1 MTCLLHDA
9 PDCADQRMPPQLTH
23 PLDRAFALLAD
34 VRAFNVQP
42 TRRRYQRIGAL
53 FTQAGKRAAHF
64 GHMKKP
70 RLTQPCADE
79 LQNGIQAV
87 VVDVAAE
94 CVGLG
99 LCHGG

>member
-1 MTCLLHDA
+1 
-9 PDCADQRMPPQLTH
+9 MPPQLTH
-23 PLDRAFALLAD
+23 RLDRAFALLAD

-42 TRRRYQRIGAL
+42 TRRRYQRISLL
-53 FTQAGKRAAHF
+53 FTQAGKRATHF
-64 GHMKKP
+64 AHMKKP

-79 LQNGIQAV
+79 LQDGIHGV
-87 VVDVAAE
+87 VGDVAAE